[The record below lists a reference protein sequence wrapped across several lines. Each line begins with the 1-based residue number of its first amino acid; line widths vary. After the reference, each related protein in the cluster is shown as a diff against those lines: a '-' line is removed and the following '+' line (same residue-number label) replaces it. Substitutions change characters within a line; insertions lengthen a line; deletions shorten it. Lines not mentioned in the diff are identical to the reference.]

1 MIASSSTFRPY
12 LGRVIRDLFRLLD
25 AVYGIVRKHKSTA
38 IIQGQLQPPRIWP
51 VAYPGSSA
59 QQRSQCSTRI
69 SAGADVGRGSL
80 K

>member
-1 MIASSSTFRPY
+1 MGPPRPVMTTFR
-12 LGRVIRDLFRLLD
+12 LERADSSGGL
-25 AVYGIVRKHKSTA
+25 
-38 IIQGQLQPPRIWP
+38 P